1 MKRKFVKV
9 MFFGALAL
17 STVTYVG
24 CKDYDD
30 DVKGLQE
37 QIDNINQKGADVT
50 TEAMN
55 AAISSAIAKV
65 QADLDKIASKA
76 DKSAL
81 DALQAVVTK
90 LQEAVNGKADAST
103 LESLKA
109 ELNEAIATVD
119 SSIQPKIDA
128 AKTQLEGQIAGLETK
143 LEEADEAIKGSIA
156 TQIADLK
163 TELQDLMDANAAEYA
178 KLYATKVDLNALSDR
193 VETLEKIKH
202 LTTDDVLSFIQTDA
216 DVKKYIDD
224 EFVALLQQNLDNPES
239 ALRAYLEGVFTTG
252 IMTQVEAKCGE
263 IADAKMEA
271 LRQEWTT
278 YKTEQGKDYKAI
290 VERLATLEGYNL
302 STMEELYNSLTDPK
316 NNTIDKANTCFE
328 ALGDITDLATEFGK
342 YTTTTK
348 LEKNYVQIADLNT
361 KIGEYIGSSISDL
374 DSKVETLETKL
385 NALQSGLTSML
396 KSLVFAPQKYDA
408 SGELVRSVSF
418 ASIYTST
425 AQTAEGPVVIS
436 APTSV
441 KVNFRVSPASAV
453 ADLIGEHPKYTITTD
468 KHVITSR
475 AATNDGIL
483 TVASVEQA
491 KDEADVAIEGM
502 ITVTLNAATA
512 VKSYALSLS
521 VVGNNEEGKDVTNF
535 TEINSDYFAVI
546 VSKKYINAVDY
557 AAKTY
562 GSPELLVDK
571 AGSAINFYDAEKN
584 SEYIKVKLSDNEN
597 GSSPAA
603 EAVTL
608 ASLGLSPDLFEVTFE
623 KTESPVDADYFVLNP
638 TTYALTVNQ
647 SKLPASSRY
656 NKTCT
661 VTPKIKVTTTATN
674 EGQPVK
680 ADYTGTAVT
689 AKIVAEGVNLEY
701 AVANELYWSN
711 ASAAQTVTLTSEQI
725 ADIVKEIN
733 KVTGETYDNLTAALA
748 GVVASDGNVS
758 TSDGDVSIAA
768 SGNDVTVTIPQGTVG
783 DAAKDYTFT
792 PSLKL
797 TYDNSAIV
805 NITVKVKV
813 LAPVVTDLKLGA
825 NTINWNGTSVVDLM
839 PSADAQTMTALTVS
853 RKLSEVLLATDIA
866 ALKKAVVTDKT
877 VQLKITK
884 GGDEGETN
892 LYPGT
897 INFDDFT
904 VKAAAATDKAVSYT
918 FSLYYT
924 PKDQDPVVLNANLLT
939 VNLKPSVKVAGT
951 ITAPEEE
958 ARTITKTKLTD
969 TYDLS
974 TNFTWKEFRGVTIW
988 PTFAAASGGATTNPA
1003 TVDGALAIYSGS
1015 VKYIVA
1021 EESRA
1026 TFVNCFNT
1034 EGYTAETGEIAAAN
1048 KTIQLNDVIRA
1059 QEGAI
1064 VNPIT
1069 VKIKVIAT
1077 TGWGAPENAETE
1089 LTITY
1094 PAGSTK

>member
-128 AKTQLEGQIAGLETK
+128 AKTQLEGQIAALETK

-163 TELQDLMDANAAEYA
+163 TELQDLMAANAAEYA

-224 EFVALLQQNLDNPES
+224 EFVALLQQNLDKPES
-239 ALRAYLEGVFTTG
+239 ALRAYLEGVFTTD

-263 IADAKMEA
+263 IADTKMEA

-278 YKTEQGKDYKAI
+278 YKAEQGEDYKAI

-361 KIGEYIGSSISDL
+361 KIGEYIGNSISDL

-436 APTSV
+436 APTNV

-603 EAVTL
+603 EVVTL

-623 KTESPVDADYFVLNP
+623 KTETPADADYFVLNP

-680 ADYTGTAVT
+680 VDYTGTAVT

-701 AVANELYWSN
+701 AVADLYWKD
-711 ASAAQTVTLTSEQI
+711 AAQTANLKSEEVDKI
-725 ADIVKEIN
+725 LAKIN
-733 KVTGETYDNLTAALA
+733 EVAGASYESFSAAVSGAAKSTAADG
-748 GVVASDGNVS
+748 GVTID
-758 TSDGDVSIAA
+758 A
-768 SGNDVTVTIPQGTVG
+768 SGNDVVVTIPAKTVG
-783 DAAKDYTFT
+783 DEAKDYTFKPALT
-792 PSLKL
+792 L
-797 TYDNSAIV
+797 TYANSAIV
-805 NITVKVKV
+805 NITVDVKV

-825 NTINWNGTSVVDLM
+825 NTINWDGKSVVDLM
-839 PSADAQTMTALTVS
+839 PSANAQEMTALTVS
-853 RKLSEVLLATDIA
+853 RKLSDVLLATDIA

-884 GGDEGETN
+884 GGDEGEAN
-892 LYPGT
+892 LYPST
-897 INFDDFT
+897 INFDDFN
-904 VKAAAATDKAVSYT
+904 VNATAEDNEVSYT

-951 ITAPEEE
+951 ITAPEETAIE
-958 ARTITKTKLTD
+958 LTKLTD

-974 TNFTWKEFRGVTIW
+974 TDFTWKEFRGVTIW
-988 PTFAAASGGATTNPA
+988 PTFAVATGGATTDPA

-1026 TFVNCFNT
+1026 TFLNCFNT

-1048 KTIQLNDVIRA
+1048 KTIQLNDVIRE

-1077 TGWGAPENAETE
+1077 TAWGAPENAETE
-1089 LTITY
+1089 LIITY
-1094 PAGSTK
+1094 PEGSTK

>member
-1 MKRKFVKV
+1 M
-9 MFFGALAL
+9 
-17 STVTYVG
+17 
-24 CKDYDD
+24 
-30 DVKGLQE
+30 
-37 QIDNINQKGADVT
+37 
-50 TEAMN
+50 
-55 AAISSAIAKV
+55 
-65 QADLDKIASKA
+65 
-76 DKSAL
+76 
-81 DALQAVVTK
+81 
-90 LQEAVNGKADAST
+90 
-103 LESLKA
+103 
-109 ELNEAIATVD
+109 
-119 SSIQPKIDA
+119 
-128 AKTQLEGQIAGLETK
+128 
-143 LEEADEAIKGSIA
+143 
-156 TQIADLK
+156 
-163 TELQDLMDANAAEYA
+163 
-178 KLYATKVDLNALSDR
+178 
-193 VETLEKIKH
+193 
-202 LTTDDVLSFIQTDA
+202 
-216 DVKKYIDD
+216 
-224 EFVALLQQNLDNPES
+224 
-239 ALRAYLEGVFTTG
+239 
-252 IMTQVEAKCGE
+252 
-263 IADAKMEA
+263 
-271 LRQEWTT
+271 
-278 YKTEQGKDYKAI
+278 
-290 VERLATLEGYNL
+290 
-302 STMEELYNSLTDPK
+302 
-316 NNTIDKANTCFE
+316 
-328 ALGDITDLATEFGK
+328 
-342 YTTTTK
+342 
-348 LEKNYVQIADLNT
+348 QIADLNT
-361 KIGEYIGSSISDL
+361 KIGEYIGNSISDL

-436 APTSV
+436 APTNV

-603 EAVTL
+603 EVVTL

-623 KTESPVDADYFVLNP
+623 KTETPADADYFVLNP

-680 ADYTGTAVT
+680 VDYTGTAVT

-701 AVANELYWSN
+701 AVADLYWKD
-711 ASAAQTVTLTSEQI
+711 AAQTANLKSEEVDKI
-725 ADIVKEIN
+725 LAKIN
-733 KVTGETYDNLTAALA
+733 EVAGASYESFSAAVSGAAKSTAADG
-748 GVVASDGNVS
+748 GVTID
-758 TSDGDVSIAA
+758 A
-768 SGNDVTVTIPQGTVG
+768 SGNDVVVTIPAKTVG
-783 DAAKDYTFT
+783 DEAKDYTFKPALT
-792 PSLKL
+792 L
-797 TYDNSAIV
+797 TYANSAIV
-805 NITVKVKV
+805 NITVDVKV

-825 NTINWNGTSVVDLM
+825 NTINWDGKSVVDLM
-839 PSADAQTMTALTVS
+839 PSANTQEMTALTVS

-884 GGDEGETN
+884 GGDEGEAN
-892 LYPGT
+892 LYPST
-897 INFDDFT
+897 INFDDFN
-904 VKAAAATDKAVSYT
+904 VNATAEDNEVSYT

-951 ITAPEEE
+951 ITAPEETAIE
-958 ARTITKTKLTD
+958 LTKLTD

-974 TNFTWKEFRGVTIW
+974 TDFTWKEFRGVTIW
-988 PTFAAASGGATTNPA
+988 PTFAVATGGATTDPA

-1026 TFVNCFNT
+1026 TFLNCFNT

-1048 KTIQLNDVIRA
+1048 KTIQLNDVIRE

-1077 TGWGAPENAETE
+1077 TAWGAPENAETE
-1089 LTITY
+1089 LIITY
-1094 PAGSTK
+1094 PEGSTK

>member
-1 MKRKFVKV
+1 M
-9 MFFGALAL
+9 
-17 STVTYVG
+17 
-24 CKDYDD
+24 
-30 DVKGLQE
+30 
-37 QIDNINQKGADVT
+37 
-50 TEAMN
+50 
-55 AAISSAIAKV
+55 
-65 QADLDKIASKA
+65 
-76 DKSAL
+76 
-81 DALQAVVTK
+81 
-90 LQEAVNGKADAST
+90 
-103 LESLKA
+103 
-109 ELNEAIATVD
+109 
-119 SSIQPKIDA
+119 
-128 AKTQLEGQIAGLETK
+128 
-143 LEEADEAIKGSIA
+143 
-156 TQIADLK
+156 
-163 TELQDLMDANAAEYA
+163 
-178 KLYATKVDLNALSDR
+178 
-193 VETLEKIKH
+193 
-202 LTTDDVLSFIQTDA
+202 
-216 DVKKYIDD
+216 KKYIDD
-224 EFVALLQQNLDNPES
+224 EFVALLQQNLDKPES
-239 ALRAYLEGVFTTG
+239 ALRAYLEGVFTTD

-263 IADAKMEA
+263 IADTKMEA

-278 YKTEQGKDYKAI
+278 YKAEQGEDYKAI

-361 KIGEYIGSSISDL
+361 KIGEYIGNSISDL

-436 APTSV
+436 APTNV

-603 EAVTL
+603 EVVTL

-623 KTESPVDADYFVLNP
+623 KTETPADADYFVLNP

-680 ADYTGTAVT
+680 VDYTGTAVT

-701 AVANELYWSN
+701 AVADLYWKD
-711 ASAAQTVTLTSEQI
+711 AAQTANLKSEEVDKI
-725 ADIVKEIN
+725 LAKIN
-733 KVTGETYDNLTAALA
+733 EVAGASYESFSAAVSGAAKSTAADG
-748 GVVASDGNVS
+748 GVTID
-758 TSDGDVSIAA
+758 A
-768 SGNDVTVTIPQGTVG
+768 SGNDVVVTIPAKTVG
-783 DAAKDYTFT
+783 DEAKDYTFKPALT
-792 PSLKL
+792 L
-797 TYDNSAIV
+797 TYANSAIV
-805 NITVKVKV
+805 NITVDVKV

-825 NTINWNGTSVVDLM
+825 NTINWDGKSVVDLM
-839 PSADAQTMTALTVS
+839 PSANAQEMTALTVS

-884 GGDEGETN
+884 GGDEGEAN
-892 LYPGT
+892 LYPST
-897 INFDDFT
+897 INFDDFN
-904 VKAAAATDKAVSYT
+904 VNATAEDNEVSYT

-951 ITAPEEE
+951 ITAPEETAIE
-958 ARTITKTKLTD
+958 LTKLTD

-974 TNFTWKEFRGVTIW
+974 TDFTWKEFRGVTIW
-988 PTFAAASGGATTNPA
+988 PTFAVATGGATTDPA

-1026 TFVNCFNT
+1026 TFLNCFNT

-1048 KTIQLNDVIRA
+1048 KTIQLNDVIRE

-1077 TGWGAPENAETE
+1077 TAWGAPENAETE
-1089 LTITY
+1089 LIITY
-1094 PAGSTK
+1094 PEGSTK

>member
-128 AKTQLEGQIAGLETK
+128 AKTQLEGQIAALETK

-163 TELQDLMDANAAEYA
+163 TELQDLMAANAAEYA

-224 EFVALLQQNLDNPES
+224 EFVALLQQNLDKPES
-239 ALRAYLEGVFTTG
+239 ALRAYLEGVFTTD

-263 IADAKMEA
+263 IADTKMEA

-278 YKTEQGKDYKAI
+278 YKAEQGEDYKAI

-361 KIGEYIGSSISDL
+361 KIGEYIGNSISDL

-436 APTSV
+436 APTNV

-521 VVGNNEEGKDVTNF
+521 GVGNNEEGKDVTNF

-603 EAVTL
+603 EVVTL

-623 KTESPVDADYFVLNP
+623 KTETPADADYFVLNP

-680 ADYTGTAVT
+680 VDYTGTAVT

-701 AVANELYWSN
+701 AVADLYWKD
-711 ASAAQTVTLTSEQI
+711 AAQTANLKSEEVDKI
-725 ADIVKEIN
+725 LAKIN
-733 KVTGETYDNLTAALA
+733 EVAGASYESFSAAVSGAAKSTAADG
-748 GVVASDGNVS
+748 GVTID
-758 TSDGDVSIAA
+758 A
-768 SGNDVTVTIPQGTVG
+768 SGNDVVVTIPAKTVG
-783 DAAKDYTFT
+783 DEAKDYTFKPALT
-792 PSLKL
+792 L
-797 TYDNSAIV
+797 TYANSAIV
-805 NITVKVKV
+805 NITVDVKV

-825 NTINWNGTSVVDLM
+825 NTINWDGKSVVDLM
-839 PSADAQTMTALTVS
+839 PSANAQEMTALTVS

-884 GGDEGETN
+884 GGDEGEAN
-892 LYPGT
+892 LYPST
-897 INFDDFT
+897 INFDDFN
-904 VKAAAATDKAVSYT
+904 VNATAEDNEVSYT

-951 ITAPEEE
+951 ITAPKETAIEL
-958 ARTITKTKLTD
+958 TKLTD

-974 TNFTWKEFRGVTIW
+974 TDFTWKEFRGVTIW
-988 PTFAAASGGATTNPA
+988 PTFAVATGGATTDPA

-1026 TFVNCFNT
+1026 TFLNCFNT

-1048 KTIQLNDVIRA
+1048 KTIQLNDVIRE

-1077 TGWGAPENAETE
+1077 TAWGAPENAETE
-1089 LTITY
+1089 LIITY
-1094 PAGSTK
+1094 PEGSTK

>member
-128 AKTQLEGQIAGLETK
+128 AKTQLEGQIAALETK

-163 TELQDLMDANAAEYA
+163 TELQDLMAANAAEYA

-224 EFVALLQQNLDNPES
+224 EFVALLQQNLDKPES
-239 ALRAYLEGVFTTG
+239 ALRAYLEGVFTTD

-263 IADAKMEA
+263 IADTKMEA

-278 YKTEQGKDYKAI
+278 YKAEQGEDYKAI

-361 KIGEYIGSSISDL
+361 KIGEYIGNSISDL

-436 APTSV
+436 APTNV

-584 SEYIKVKLSDNEN
+584 SEYIKVKLSDNED

-603 EAVTL
+603 EVVTL

-623 KTESPVDADYFVLNP
+623 KTETPADADYFVLNP

-680 ADYTGTAVT
+680 VDYTGTAVT

-701 AVANELYWSN
+701 AVADLYWKD
-711 ASAAQTVTLTSEQI
+711 AAQTANLKSEEVDKI
-725 ADIVKEIN
+725 LAKIN
-733 KVTGETYDNLTAALA
+733 EVAGASYESFSAAVSGAAKSTAADG
-748 GVVASDGNVS
+748 GVTID
-758 TSDGDVSIAA
+758 A
-768 SGNDVTVTIPQGTVG
+768 SGNDVVVTIPAKTVG
-783 DAAKDYTFT
+783 DEAKDYTFKPALT
-792 PSLKL
+792 L
-797 TYDNSAIV
+797 TYANSAIV
-805 NITVKVKV
+805 NITVDVKV

-825 NTINWNGTSVVDLM
+825 NTINWDGKSVVDLM
-839 PSADAQTMTALTVS
+839 PSANAQEMTALTVS

-884 GGDEGETN
+884 GGDEGEAN
-892 LYPGT
+892 LYPST
-897 INFDDFT
+897 INFDDFN
-904 VKAAAATDKAVSYT
+904 VNATAEDNEVSYT

-951 ITAPEEE
+951 ITAPEETAIE
-958 ARTITKTKLTD
+958 LTKLTD

-974 TNFTWKEFRGVTIW
+974 TDFTWKEFRGVTIW
-988 PTFAAASGGATTNPA
+988 PTFAVATGGATTDPA

-1026 TFVNCFNT
+1026 TFLNCFNT

-1048 KTIQLNDVIRA
+1048 KTIQLNDVIRE

-1077 TGWGAPENAETE
+1077 TAWGAPENAETE
-1089 LTITY
+1089 LIITY
-1094 PAGSTK
+1094 PEGSTK

>member
-128 AKTQLEGQIAGLETK
+128 AKTQLEGQIAALETK

-163 TELQDLMDANAAEYA
+163 TELQDLMAANAAEYA

-224 EFVALLQQNLDNPES
+224 EFVALLQQNLDKPES
-239 ALRAYLEGVFTTG
+239 ALRAYLEGVFTTD

-263 IADAKMEA
+263 IADTKMEA

-278 YKTEQGKDYKAI
+278 YKAEQGEDYKAI

-361 KIGEYIGSSISDL
+361 KIGEYIGNSISDL

-436 APTSV
+436 APTNV

-546 VSKKYINAVDY
+546 VSKKYIDAVDY

-603 EAVTL
+603 EVVTL

-623 KTESPVDADYFVLNP
+623 KTETPADADYFVLNP

-680 ADYTGTAVT
+680 VDYTGTAVT

-701 AVANELYWSN
+701 AVADLYWKD
-711 ASAAQTVTLTSEQI
+711 AAQTANLKSEEVDKI
-725 ADIVKEIN
+725 LAKIN
-733 KVTGETYDNLTAALA
+733 EVAGASYESFSAAVSGAAKSTAADG
-748 GVVASDGNVS
+748 GVTID
-758 TSDGDVSIAA
+758 A
-768 SGNDVTVTIPQGTVG
+768 SGNDVVVTIPAKTVG
-783 DAAKDYTFT
+783 DEAKDYTFKPALT
-792 PSLKL
+792 L
-797 TYDNSAIV
+797 TYANSAIV
-805 NITVKVKV
+805 NITVDVKV

-825 NTINWNGTSVVDLM
+825 NTINWDGKSVVDLM
-839 PSADAQTMTALTVS
+839 PSANAQEMTALTVS

-884 GGDEGETN
+884 GGDEGEAN
-892 LYPGT
+892 LYPST
-897 INFDDFT
+897 INFDDFN
-904 VKAAAATDKAVSYT
+904 VNATAEDNEVSYT

-951 ITAPEEE
+951 ITAPEETAIE
-958 ARTITKTKLTD
+958 LTKLTD

-974 TNFTWKEFRGVTIW
+974 TDFTWKEFRGVTIW
-988 PTFAAASGGATTNPA
+988 PTFAVATGGATTDPA

-1026 TFVNCFNT
+1026 TFLNCFNT

-1048 KTIQLNDVIRA
+1048 KTIQLNDVIRE

-1077 TGWGAPENAETE
+1077 TAWGAPENAETE
-1089 LTITY
+1089 LIITY
-1094 PAGSTK
+1094 PEGSTK

>member
-128 AKTQLEGQIAGLETK
+128 AKTQLEGQIAALETK

-163 TELQDLMDANAAEYA
+163 TELQDLMAANAAEYA

-224 EFVALLQQNLDNPES
+224 EFVALLQQNLDKPES
-239 ALRAYLEGVFTTG
+239 ALRAYLEGVFTTD

-263 IADAKMEA
+263 IADTKMEA

-278 YKTEQGKDYKAI
+278 YKAEQGEDYKAI

-361 KIGEYIGSSISDL
+361 KIGEYIGNSISDL

-436 APTSV
+436 APTNV

-603 EAVTL
+603 EVVTL

-623 KTESPVDADYFVLNP
+623 KTETPADADYFVLNP

-680 ADYTGTAVT
+680 VDYTGTAVT

-701 AVANELYWSN
+701 AVADLYWKD
-711 ASAAQTVTLTSEQI
+711 AAQTANLKSEEVDKI
-725 ADIVKEIN
+725 LAKIN
-733 KVTGETYDNLTAALA
+733 EVAGASYESFSAAVSGAAKSTAADG
-748 GVVASDGNVS
+748 GVTID
-758 TSDGDVSIAA
+758 A
-768 SGNDVTVTIPQGTVG
+768 SGNDVVVTIPAKTVG
-783 DAAKDYTFT
+783 DEAKDYTFKPALT
-792 PSLKL
+792 L
-797 TYDNSAIV
+797 TYANSAIV
-805 NITVKVKV
+805 NITVDVKV

-825 NTINWNGTSVVDLM
+825 NTINWDGKSVVDLM
-839 PSADAQTMTALTVS
+839 PSANAQEMTALTVS

-884 GGDEGETN
+884 GGDEGEAN
-892 LYPGT
+892 LYPST
-897 INFDDFT
+897 INFDDFN
-904 VKAAAATDKAVSYT
+904 VNATAEDNEVSYT

-951 ITAPEEE
+951 ITAPEETAIE
-958 ARTITKTKLTD
+958 LTKLTD

-974 TNFTWKEFRGVTIW
+974 TDFTWKEFRGVTIW
-988 PTFAAASGGATTNPA
+988 PTFAVASGGATTNPA
-1003 TVDGALAIYSGS
+1003 TVEGALAIYSGS

-1034 EGYTAETGEIAAAN
+1034 TGYTAETGEIAAAN
-1048 KTIQLNDVIRA
+1048 KTIQLNDVIRE

-1077 TGWGAPENAETE
+1077 TAWGAPENAETE
-1089 LTITY
+1089 LIITY
-1094 PAGSTK
+1094 PEGSTK

>member
-128 AKTQLEGQIAGLETK
+128 AKTQLEGQIAALETK

-163 TELQDLMDANAAEYA
+163 TELQDLMAANAAEYA

-224 EFVALLQQNLDNPES
+224 EFVALLQQNLDKPES
-239 ALRAYLEGVFTTG
+239 ALRAYLEGVFTTD

-263 IADAKMEA
+263 IADTKMEA

-278 YKTEQGKDYKAI
+278 YKAEQGEDYKAI

-361 KIGEYIGSSISDL
+361 KIGEYIGNSISDL

-436 APTSV
+436 APTNV

-603 EAVTL
+603 EVVTL

-623 KTESPVDADYFVLNP
+623 KTETPADADYFVLNP

-680 ADYTGTAVT
+680 VDYTGTAVT

-701 AVANELYWSN
+701 AVADLYWKD
-711 ASAAQTVTLTSEQI
+711 AAQTANLKSEEVDKI
-725 ADIVKEIN
+725 LAKIN
-733 KVTGETYDNLTAALA
+733 EVAGASYESFSAAVSGAAKSTAADG
-748 GVVASDGNVS
+748 GV
-758 TSDGDVSIAA
+758 TIDV
-768 SGNDVTVTIPQGTVG
+768 SGNDVVVTIPAKTVG
-783 DAAKDYTFT
+783 DEAKDYTFKPALT
-792 PSLKL
+792 L
-797 TYDNSAIV
+797 TYANSAIV
-805 NITVKVKV
+805 NITVDVKV

-825 NTINWNGTSVVDLM
+825 NTINWDGKSVVDLM
-839 PSADAQTMTALTVS
+839 PSANAQEMTALTVS

-884 GGDEGETN
+884 GGDEGEAN
-892 LYPGT
+892 LYPST
-897 INFDDFT
+897 INFDDFN
-904 VKAAAATDKAVSYT
+904 VNATAEDNEVSYT

-951 ITAPEEE
+951 ITAPEETAIE
-958 ARTITKTKLTD
+958 LTKLTD

-974 TNFTWKEFRGVTIW
+974 TDFTWKEFRGVTIW
-988 PTFAAASGGATTNPA
+988 PTFAVATGGATTDPA

-1026 TFVNCFNT
+1026 TFLNCFNT

-1048 KTIQLNDVIRA
+1048 KTIQLNDVIRE

-1077 TGWGAPENAETE
+1077 TAWGAPENAETE
-1089 LTITY
+1089 LIITY
-1094 PAGSTK
+1094 PEGSTK

>member
-342 YTTTTK
+342 YTTTTE
-348 LEKNYVQIADLNT
+348 LEANYVKLTDLNG
-361 KIGEYIGSSISDL
+361 KIGAYVDSKISDL

-597 GSSPAA
+597 GSSSA

-623 KTESPVDADYFVLNP
+623 KTESPEDADYFVLNP

-680 ADYTGTAVT
+680 VDYTGTVVN

-701 AVANELYWSN
+701 AVADLYWKDAVQTANLKSEEIGKILAKIN
-711 ASAAQTVTLTSEQI
+711 EVAGASYESFSAAVSGATKSTV
-725 ADIVKEIN
+725 ADGG
-733 KVTGETYDNLTAALA
+733 VTID
-748 GVVASDGNVS
+748 
-758 TSDGDVSIAA
+758 A
-768 SGNDVTVTIPQGTVG
+768 SGDDVVVTIPAKTVG
-783 DAAKDYTFT
+783 DEAKDYTFKPALT
-792 PSLKL
+792 L
-797 TYDNSAIV
+797 TYANSAIV
-805 NITVKVKV
+805 NITVDVKV

-825 NTINWNGTSVVDLM
+825 NTINWDGKSVVDLM
-839 PSADAQTMTALTVS
+839 PSANAQEMTALTVS

-884 GGDEGETN
+884 GGDEGEAN

-897 INFDDFT
+897 INFDDFN
-904 VKAAAATDKAVSYT
+904 VNATAEDNEVSYT

-951 ITAPEEE
+951 ITAPEETAIE
-958 ARTITKTKLTD
+958 LTKLTD

-988 PTFAAASGGATTNPA
+988 PTFAVASGGATTDPA
-1003 TVDGALAIYSGS
+1003 TVEGALAIYSGS

-1026 TFVNCFNT
+1026 TFLNCFNT

-1048 KTIQLNDVIRA
+1048 KTIQLNDVIRE

-1077 TGWGAPENAETE
+1077 TAWGAPENAETE
-1089 LTITY
+1089 LIITY
-1094 PAGSTK
+1094 PEGSTK

>member
-224 EFVALLQQNLDNPES
+224 EFVALLQQNLDKPES
-239 ALRAYLEGVFTTG
+239 ALRAYLEGVFTTD

-263 IADAKMEA
+263 IADTKMEA
-271 LRQEWTT
+271 LRQEWIT
-278 YKTEQGKDYKAI
+278 YKTEQGEDYKAI

-342 YTTTTK
+342 YTTTTE

-361 KIGEYIGSSISDL
+361 KIGEYIGNSISDL

-584 SEYIKVKLSDNEN
+584 SEYIKVKLSDNED
-597 GSSPAA
+597 GTSPAA
-603 EAVTL
+603 EFVTL

-623 KTESPVDADYFVLNP
+623 KAESPEDADYFVLNP

-680 ADYTGTAVT
+680 VDYTGNAVT

-701 AVANELYWSN
+701 AVADLYWKD
-711 ASAAQTVTLTSEQI
+711 AAQTANLKSEEVDKI
-725 ADIVKEIN
+725 LAKIN
-733 KVTGETYDNLTAALA
+733 EVAGASYESFSAAVSGAAKSTAADG
-748 GVVASDGNVS
+748 GV
-758 TSDGDVSIAA
+758 TIDV
-768 SGNDVTVTIPQGTVG
+768 SGNDVVVTIPAKTVG
-783 DAAKDYTFT
+783 DEAKDYTFKPALT
-792 PSLKL
+792 L
-797 TYDNSAIV
+797 TYANSAIV
-805 NITVKVKV
+805 NITVDVKV

-825 NTINWNGTSVVDLM
+825 NTINWDGKSVVDLM
-839 PSADAQTMTALTVS
+839 PSANAQEMTALTVS

-884 GGDEGETN
+884 GGDEGEAN
-892 LYPGT
+892 LYPST
-897 INFDDFT
+897 INFDDFN
-904 VKAAAATDKAVSYT
+904 VNATAEDNEVSYT

-951 ITAPEEE
+951 ITAPEETAIE
-958 ARTITKTKLTD
+958 LTKLTD

-988 PTFAAASGGATTNPA
+988 HTLFSDT
-1003 TVDGALAIYSGS
+1003 
-1015 VKYIVA
+1015 
-1021 EESRA
+1021 
-1026 TFVNCFNT
+1026 TFV
-1034 EGYTAETGEIAAAN
+1034 
-1048 KTIQLNDVIRA
+1048 IRK
-1059 QEGAI
+1059 
-1064 VNPIT
+1064 N
-1069 VKIKVIAT
+1069 
-1077 TGWGAPENAETE
+1077 
-1089 LTITY
+1089 
-1094 PAGSTK
+1094 S

>member
-128 AKTQLEGQIAGLETK
+128 AKTQLEGQIAALETK

-163 TELQDLMDANAAEYA
+163 TELQDLMAANAAEYA

-224 EFVALLQQNLDNPES
+224 EFVALLQQNLDKPES
-239 ALRAYLEGVFTTG
+239 ALRAYLEGVFTTD

-263 IADAKMEA
+263 IADTKMEA

-278 YKTEQGKDYKAI
+278 YKAEQGEDYKAI

-342 YTTTTK
+342 YTTTTN

-361 KIGEYIGSSISDL
+361 KIGEYIGNSISDL

-436 APTSV
+436 APTNV

-603 EAVTL
+603 EVVTL

-623 KTESPVDADYFVLNP
+623 KTETPADADYFVLNP

-680 ADYTGTAVT
+680 VDYTGTAVT

-701 AVANELYWSN
+701 AVADLYWKD
-711 ASAAQTVTLTSEQI
+711 AAQTANLKSEEVDKI
-725 ADIVKEIN
+725 LAKIN
-733 KVTGETYDNLTAALA
+733 EVAGASYESFSAAVSGAAKSTAADG
-748 GVVASDGNVS
+748 GVTID
-758 TSDGDVSIAA
+758 A
-768 SGNDVTVTIPQGTVG
+768 SGNDVVVTIPAKTVG
-783 DAAKDYTFT
+783 DEAKDYTFKPALT
-792 PSLKL
+792 L
-797 TYDNSAIV
+797 TYTNSAIV
-805 NITVKVKV
+805 NITVDVKV

-825 NTINWNGTSVVDLM
+825 NTINWDGKSVVDLM
-839 PSADAQTMTALTVS
+839 PSANAQEMTALTVS

-884 GGDEGETN
+884 GGDEGEAN
-892 LYPGT
+892 LYPST
-897 INFDDFT
+897 INFDDFN
-904 VKAAAATDKAVSYT
+904 VNATAEDNEVSYT

-951 ITAPEEE
+951 ITAPEETAIE
-958 ARTITKTKLTD
+958 LTKLTD

-974 TNFTWKEFRGVTIW
+974 TDFTWKEFRGVTIW
-988 PTFAAASGGATTNPA
+988 PTFAVATGGATTDPA

-1026 TFVNCFNT
+1026 TFLNCFNT

-1048 KTIQLNDVIRA
+1048 KTIQLNDVIRE

-1077 TGWGAPENAETE
+1077 TAWGAPENAETE
-1089 LTITY
+1089 LIITY
-1094 PAGSTK
+1094 PEGSTK

>member
-128 AKTQLEGQIAGLETK
+128 AKTQLEGQIAALETK

-163 TELQDLMDANAAEYA
+163 TELQDLMAANAAEYA

-224 EFVALLQQNLDNPES
+224 EFVALLQQNLDKPES
-239 ALRAYLEGVFTTG
+239 ALRAYLEGVFTTD

-263 IADAKMEA
+263 IADTKMEA

-278 YKTEQGKDYKAI
+278 YKAEQGEDYKAI

-342 YTTTTK
+342 YTTTTN

-361 KIGEYIGSSISDL
+361 KIGEYIGNSISDL

-436 APTSV
+436 APTNV

-603 EAVTL
+603 EVVTL

-623 KTESPVDADYFVLNP
+623 KTETPADADYFVLNP

-680 ADYTGTAVT
+680 VDYTGTAVT

-701 AVANELYWSN
+701 AVADLYWKD
-711 ASAAQTVTLTSEQI
+711 AAQTANLKSEEVDKI
-725 ADIVKEIN
+725 LAKIN
-733 KVTGETYDNLTAALA
+733 EVAGASYESFSAAVSGAAKSTAADG
-748 GVVASDGNVS
+748 GVTID
-758 TSDGDVSIAA
+758 A
-768 SGNDVTVTIPQGTVG
+768 SGNDVVVTIPAKTVG
-783 DAAKDYTFT
+783 DEAKDYTFKPALT
-792 PSLKL
+792 L
-797 TYDNSAIV
+797 TYANSAIV
-805 NITVKVKV
+805 NITVDVKV

-825 NTINWNGTSVVDLM
+825 NTINWDGKSVVDLM
-839 PSADAQTMTALTVS
+839 PSANAQEMTALTVS

-884 GGDEGETN
+884 GGDEGEAN
-892 LYPGT
+892 LYPST
-897 INFDDFT
+897 INFDDFN
-904 VKAAAATDKAVSYT
+904 VNATAEDNEVSYT

-951 ITAPEEE
+951 ITAPEETAIE
-958 ARTITKTKLTD
+958 LTKLTD

-974 TNFTWKEFRGVTIW
+974 TDFTWKEFRGVTIW
-988 PTFAAASGGATTNPA
+988 PTFAVATGGATTDPA

-1026 TFVNCFNT
+1026 TFLNCFNT

-1048 KTIQLNDVIRA
+1048 KTIQLNDVIRE

-1077 TGWGAPENAETE
+1077 TAWGAPENAETE
-1089 LTITY
+1089 LIITY
-1094 PAGSTK
+1094 PEGSTK

>member
-342 YTTTTK
+342 YTTTTE
-348 LEKNYVQIADLNT
+348 LEANYVKLTDLNG
-361 KIGEYIGSSISDL
+361 KIGAYVDSKISDL

-584 SEYIKVKLSDNEN
+584 SEYIKVELSDNEN

-623 KTESPVDADYFVLNP
+623 KTESPEDADYFVLNP

-680 ADYTGTAVT
+680 VDYTGTVVN

-701 AVANELYWSN
+701 AVADLYWKDAVQTANLKSEEIGKILAKIN
-711 ASAAQTVTLTSEQI
+711 EVAGASYESFSAAVSGATKS
-725 ADIVKEIN
+725 
-733 KVTGETYDNLTAALA
+733 TAADG
-748 GVVASDGNVS
+748 GVTID
-758 TSDGDVSIAA
+758 A
-768 SGNDVTVTIPQGTVG
+768 SGDDVVVTIPAKTVG
-783 DAAKDYTFT
+783 DEAKDYTFKPALT
-792 PSLKL
+792 L
-797 TYDNSAIV
+797 TYANSAIV
-805 NITVKVKV
+805 NITVDVKV

-825 NTINWNGTSVVDLM
+825 NTINWDGKSVVDLM
-839 PSADAQTMTALTVS
+839 PSANAQEMTALTVS

-884 GGDEGETN
+884 GGDEGEAN

-897 INFDDFT
+897 INFDDFN
-904 VKAAAATDKAVSYT
+904 VNATAEDNEVSYT

-951 ITAPEEE
+951 ITAPEETAIE
-958 ARTITKTKLTD
+958 LTKLTD

-988 PTFAAASGGATTNPA
+988 PTFAVASGGATTDPA
-1003 TVDGALAIYSGS
+1003 TVEGALAIYSGS

-1026 TFVNCFNT
+1026 TFLNCFNT

-1048 KTIQLNDVIRA
+1048 KTIQLNDVIRE

-1077 TGWGAPENAETE
+1077 TAWGAPENAETE
-1089 LTITY
+1089 LIITY
-1094 PAGSTK
+1094 PEGSTK

>member
-128 AKTQLEGQIAGLETK
+128 AKTQLEGQIAALETK

-163 TELQDLMDANAAEYA
+163 TELQDLMAANAAEYA

-224 EFVALLQQNLDNPES
+224 EFVALLQQNLDKPES
-239 ALRAYLEGVFTTG
+239 ALRAYLEGVFTTD

-263 IADAKMEA
+263 IADTKMEA

-278 YKTEQGKDYKAI
+278 YKAEQGEDYKAI

-361 KIGEYIGSSISDL
+361 KIGEYIGNSISDL

-436 APTSV
+436 APTNV

-603 EAVTL
+603 EVVTL

-623 KTESPVDADYFVLNP
+623 KTETPADADYFVLNP

-680 ADYTGTAVT
+680 VDYTGTAVT

-701 AVANELYWSN
+701 AVADLYWKD
-711 ASAAQTVTLTSEQI
+711 AAQTANLKSEEVDKI
-725 ADIVKEIN
+725 LAKIN
-733 KVTGETYDNLTAALA
+733 EVAGASYESFSAAVSGAAKSTAADG
-748 GVVASDGNVS
+748 GVTIG
-758 TSDGDVSIAA
+758 A
-768 SGNDVTVTIPQGTVG
+768 SGNDVVVTIPAKTVG
-783 DAAKDYTFT
+783 DEAKDYTFKPALT
-792 PSLKL
+792 L
-797 TYDNSAIV
+797 TYANSAIV
-805 NITVKVKV
+805 NITVDVKV

-825 NTINWNGTSVVDLM
+825 NTINWDGKSVVDLM
-839 PSADAQTMTALTVS
+839 PSANAQEMTALTVS

-884 GGDEGETN
+884 GGDEGEAN
-892 LYPGT
+892 LYPST
-897 INFDDFT
+897 INFDDFN
-904 VKAAAATDKAVSYT
+904 VNATAEDNEVSYT

-951 ITAPEEE
+951 ITAPEETAIE
-958 ARTITKTKLTD
+958 LTKLTD

-974 TNFTWKEFRGVTIW
+974 TDFTWKEFRGVTIW
-988 PTFAAASGGATTNPA
+988 PTFAVATGGATTDPA

-1026 TFVNCFNT
+1026 TFLNCFNT

-1048 KTIQLNDVIRA
+1048 KTIQLNDVIRE

-1077 TGWGAPENAETE
+1077 TAWGAPENAETE
-1089 LTITY
+1089 LIITY
-1094 PAGSTK
+1094 PEGSTK

>member
-224 EFVALLQQNLDNPES
+224 EFVALLQQNLDKPES
-239 ALRAYLEGVFTTG
+239 ALRAYLEGVFSTD

-263 IADAKMEA
+263 IADTKMEA
-271 LRQEWTT
+271 LRQEWIT
-278 YKTEQGKDYKAI
+278 YKTEQGEDYKAI

-342 YTTTTK
+342 YTTTTE

-361 KIGEYIGSSISDL
+361 KIGEYIGNSISDL

-584 SEYIKVKLSDNEN
+584 SEYIKVKLSDNED
-597 GSSPAA
+597 GTSPAA
-603 EAVTL
+603 EFVTL

-623 KTESPVDADYFVLNP
+623 KAESPEDADYFVLNP

-680 ADYTGTAVT
+680 VDYTGNAVT

-701 AVANELYWSN
+701 AVADLYWKD
-711 ASAAQTVTLTSEQI
+711 AAQTANLKSEEVDKI
-725 ADIVKEIN
+725 LAKIN
-733 KVTGETYDNLTAALA
+733 EVAGASYESFSAAVSGAAKSTAADG
-748 GVVASDGNVS
+748 GV
-758 TSDGDVSIAA
+758 TIDV
-768 SGNDVTVTIPQGTVG
+768 SGNDVVVTIPAKTVG
-783 DAAKDYTFT
+783 DEAKDYTFKPALT
-792 PSLKL
+792 L
-797 TYDNSAIV
+797 TYANSAIV
-805 NITVKVKV
+805 NITVDVKV

-825 NTINWNGTSVVDLM
+825 NTINWDGKSVVDLM
-839 PSADAQTMTALTVS
+839 PSANAQEMTALTVS

-884 GGDEGETN
+884 GGDEGEAN
-892 LYPGT
+892 LYPST
-897 INFDDFT
+897 INFDDFN
-904 VKAAAATDKAVSYT
+904 VNATAEDNEVSYT

-951 ITAPEEE
+951 ITAPEETAIE
-958 ARTITKTKLTD
+958 LTKLTD

-988 PTFAAASGGATTNPA
+988 PTFAVASGGATTNPA
-1003 TVDGALAIYSGS
+1003 TVEGALAIYSGS

-1026 TFVNCFNT
+1026 TFLNCFNT

-1077 TGWGAPENAETE
+1077 TAWGAPENAETE
-1089 LTITY
+1089 LIITY
-1094 PAGSTK
+1094 PEGSTK

>member
-224 EFVALLQQNLDNPES
+224 EFVALLQQNLDKPES
-239 ALRAYLEGVFTTG
+239 ALRAYLEGVFTTD

-263 IADAKMEA
+263 IADTKMEA
-271 LRQEWTT
+271 LRQEWIT
-278 YKTEQGKDYKAI
+278 YKTEQGEDYKAI

-342 YTTTTK
+342 YTTTTE

-361 KIGEYIGSSISDL
+361 KIGEYIGNSISDL

-408 SGELVRSVSF
+408 SGELVRGVSF

-597 GSSPAA
+597 GTSPA

-623 KTESPVDADYFVLNP
+623 KTEAPADADYFVLNP

-680 ADYTGTAVT
+680 VDYTGNAVT

-701 AVANELYWSN
+701 AVADLYWKDAVQTANLKSEEIGKILAKIN
-711 ASAAQTVTLTSEQI
+711 EVAGASYESFSAAVSGATKS
-725 ADIVKEIN
+725 
-733 KVTGETYDNLTAALA
+733 TAADG
-748 GVVASDGNVS
+748 GVTID
-758 TSDGDVSIAA
+758 A
-768 SGNDVTVTIPQGTVG
+768 SGDDVVVTIPAKTVG
-783 DAAKDYTFT
+783 DEAKDYTFKPALT
-792 PSLKL
+792 L
-797 TYDNSAIV
+797 TYANSAIV
-805 NITVKVKV
+805 NITVDVKV

-825 NTINWNGTSVVDLM
+825 NTINWDGKSVVDLM
-839 PSADAQTMTALTVS
+839 PSANAQEMTALTVS

-884 GGDEGETN
+884 GGDEGEAN
-892 LYPGT
+892 LYPST

-951 ITAPEEE
+951 ITAPEETAIE
-958 ARTITKTKLTD
+958 LTKLTD

-974 TNFTWKEFRGVTIW
+974 TNFTWKEFRGVTMW
-988 PTFAAASGGATTNPA
+988 PTFAAASGGATTDPA
-1003 TVDGALAIYSGS
+1003 TVEGALAIYSGS

-1026 TFVNCFNT
+1026 TFLNCFNT
-1034 EGYTAETGEIAAAN
+1034 EGYTAETGEIAADN
-1048 KTIQLNDVIRA
+1048 KTIKLNDVIRE

-1094 PAGSTK
+1094 PEGSTK

>member
-128 AKTQLEGQIAGLETK
+128 AKTQLEGQIAALETK

-163 TELQDLMDANAAEYA
+163 TELQDLMAANAAEYA

-224 EFVALLQQNLDNPES
+224 EFVALLQQNLDKPES
-239 ALRAYLEGVFTTG
+239 ALRAYLEGVFTTD

-263 IADAKMEA
+263 SADTKMEA

-278 YKTEQGKDYKAI
+278 YKAEQGEDYKAI

-361 KIGEYIGSSISDL
+361 KIGEYIGNSISDL

-436 APTSV
+436 APTNV

-603 EAVTL
+603 EVVTL

-623 KTESPVDADYFVLNP
+623 KTETPADADYFVLNP

-680 ADYTGTAVT
+680 VDYTGTAVT

-701 AVANELYWSN
+701 AVADLYWKD
-711 ASAAQTVTLTSEQI
+711 AAQTANLKSEEVDKI
-725 ADIVKEIN
+725 LAKIN
-733 KVTGETYDNLTAALA
+733 EVAGASYESFSAAVSGAAKSTAADG
-748 GVVASDGNVS
+748 GVTID
-758 TSDGDVSIAA
+758 A
-768 SGNDVTVTIPQGTVG
+768 SGNDVVVTIPAKTVG
-783 DAAKDYTFT
+783 DEAKDYTFKPALT
-792 PSLKL
+792 L
-797 TYDNSAIV
+797 TYANSAIV
-805 NITVKVKV
+805 NITVDVKV

-825 NTINWNGTSVVDLM
+825 NTINWDGKSVVDLM
-839 PSADAQTMTALTVS
+839 PSANAQEMTALTVS

-884 GGDEGETN
+884 GGDEGEAN
-892 LYPGT
+892 LYPST
-897 INFDDFT
+897 INFDDFN
-904 VKAAAATDKAVSYT
+904 VNATAEDNEVSYT

-951 ITAPEEE
+951 ITAPEETAIE
-958 ARTITKTKLTD
+958 LTKLTD

-974 TNFTWKEFRGVTIW
+974 TDFTWKEFRGVTIW
-988 PTFAAASGGATTNPA
+988 PTFAVATGGATTDPA

-1026 TFVNCFNT
+1026 TFLNCFNT

-1048 KTIQLNDVIRA
+1048 KTIQLNDVIRE

-1077 TGWGAPENAETE
+1077 TAWGAPENAETE
-1089 LTITY
+1089 LIITY
-1094 PAGSTK
+1094 PEGSTK

>member
-128 AKTQLEGQIAGLETK
+128 AKTQLEGQIAALETK

-163 TELQDLMDANAAEYA
+163 TELQDLMAANAAEYA

-224 EFVALLQQNLDNPES
+224 EFVALLQQNLDKPES
-239 ALRAYLEGVFTTG
+239 ALRAYLEGVFTTD

-263 IADAKMEA
+263 IADTKMEA

-278 YKTEQGKDYKAI
+278 YKAEQGEDYKAI

-361 KIGEYIGSSISDL
+361 KIGEYIGNSISDL

-425 AQTAEGPVVIS
+425 VQTAEGPVVIS
-436 APTSV
+436 APTNV

-603 EAVTL
+603 EVVTL

-623 KTESPVDADYFVLNP
+623 KTETPADADYFVLNP

-680 ADYTGTAVT
+680 VDYTGTAVT

-701 AVANELYWSN
+701 AVADLYWKD
-711 ASAAQTVTLTSEQI
+711 AAQTANLKSEEVDKI
-725 ADIVKEIN
+725 LAKIN
-733 KVTGETYDNLTAALA
+733 EVAGASYESFSAAVSGAAKSTAADG
-748 GVVASDGNVS
+748 GVTID
-758 TSDGDVSIAA
+758 A
-768 SGNDVTVTIPQGTVG
+768 SGNDVVVTIPAKTVG
-783 DAAKDYTFT
+783 DEAKDYTFKPALT
-792 PSLKL
+792 L
-797 TYDNSAIV
+797 TYANSAIV
-805 NITVKVKV
+805 NITVDVKV

-825 NTINWNGTSVVDLM
+825 NTINWDGKSVVDLM
-839 PSADAQTMTALTVS
+839 PSANAQEMTALTVS

-884 GGDEGETN
+884 GGDEGEAN
-892 LYPGT
+892 LYPST
-897 INFDDFT
+897 INFDDFN
-904 VKAAAATDKAVSYT
+904 VNATAEDNEVSYT

-951 ITAPEEE
+951 ITAPEETAIE
-958 ARTITKTKLTD
+958 LTKLTD

-974 TNFTWKEFRGVTIW
+974 TDFTWKEFRGVTIW
-988 PTFAAASGGATTNPA
+988 PTFAVATGGATTDPA

-1026 TFVNCFNT
+1026 TFLNCFNT

-1048 KTIQLNDVIRA
+1048 KTIQLNDVIRE

-1077 TGWGAPENAETE
+1077 TAWGAPENAETE
-1089 LTITY
+1089 LIITY
-1094 PAGSTK
+1094 PEGSTK

>member
-128 AKTQLEGQIAGLETK
+128 AKTQLEGQIAALETK

-163 TELQDLMDANAAEYA
+163 TELQDLMAANAAEYA

-224 EFVALLQQNLDNPES
+224 EFVALLQQNLDKPES
-239 ALRAYLEGVFTTG
+239 ALRAYLEGVFTTD

-263 IADAKMEA
+263 IADTKMEA

-278 YKTEQGKDYKAI
+278 YKAEQGEDYKAI

-361 KIGEYIGSSISDL
+361 KIGEYIGNSISDL

-436 APTSV
+436 APTNV

-603 EAVTL
+603 EVVTL

-623 KTESPVDADYFVLNP
+623 KTETPADADYFVLNP

-680 ADYTGTAVT
+680 VDYTGTAVT

-701 AVANELYWSN
+701 AVADLYWKD
-711 ASAAQTVTLTSEQI
+711 AAQTANLKSEEVDKI
-725 ADIVKEIN
+725 LAKIN
-733 KVTGETYDNLTAALA
+733 EVAGASYESFSAAVSGAAKSTAADG
-748 GVVASDGNVS
+748 GVTID
-758 TSDGDVSIAA
+758 A
-768 SGNDVTVTIPQGTVG
+768 SGNDVVVTIPAKTVG
-783 DAAKDYTFT
+783 DEAKDYTFKPALT
-792 PSLKL
+792 L
-797 TYDNSAIV
+797 TYANSAIV
-805 NITVKVKV
+805 NITVDVKV

-825 NTINWNGTSVVDLM
+825 NTINWDGKSVVDLM
-839 PSADAQTMTALTVS
+839 PSANAQEMTALTVS

-884 GGDEGETN
+884 GGDEGEAN
-892 LYPGT
+892 LYPST
-897 INFDDFT
+897 INFDDFN
-904 VKAAAATDKAVSYT
+904 VNATAEDNEVSYT

-951 ITAPEEE
+951 ITAPEETAIE
-958 ARTITKTKLTD
+958 LTKLTD

-974 TNFTWKEFRGVTIW
+974 TDFTWKEFRGVTIW
-988 PTFAAASGGATTNPA
+988 PTVHWLF
-1003 TVDGALAIYSGS
+1003 
-1015 VKYIVA
+1015 
-1021 EESRA
+1021 
-1026 TFVNCFNT
+1026 
-1034 EGYTAETGEIAAAN
+1034 IAA
-1048 KTIQLNDVIRA
+1048 Q
-1059 QEGAI
+1059 
-1064 VNPIT
+1064 
-1069 VKIKVIAT
+1069 
-1077 TGWGAPENAETE
+1077 
-1089 LTITY
+1089 
-1094 PAGSTK
+1094 

>member
-128 AKTQLEGQIAGLETK
+128 AKTQLEGQIPAQQTK
-143 LEEADEAIKGSIA
+143 FEEADEAIKGSIA

-163 TELQDLMDANAAEYA
+163 TELQDLMAANAAEYA

-202 LTTDDVLSFIQTDA
+202 LTNDDLRTIIQTDA

-224 EFVALLQQNLDNPES
+224 EFVALLQQNLDKPES
-239 ALRAYLEGVFTTG
+239 ALRAYLEGVFTTD

-263 IADAKMEA
+263 IADTKMEA

-316 NNTIDKANTCFE
+316 NNTIEKANQCAE

-342 YTTTTK
+342 YTTTTE

-408 SGELVRSVSF
+408 SGELVRSVSS
-418 ASIYTST
+418 ASINTST

-502 ITVTLNAATA
+502 ITVPLNAATA

-597 GSSPAA
+597 GTSPAA
-603 EAVTL
+603 EFVTL

-623 KTESPVDADYFVLNP
+623 KTEAPADADYFVLNP

-680 ADYTGTAVT
+680 VDYTGNAVT

-701 AVANELYWSN
+701 AVADLYWKDAVQTANLKSEEIGKIVAKIN
-711 ASAAQTVTLTSEQI
+711 EVAGASYESFSAAVSGATKS
-725 ADIVKEIN
+725 
-733 KVTGETYDNLTAALA
+733 TAADG
-748 GVVASDGNVS
+748 GVTID
-758 TSDGDVSIAA
+758 A
-768 SGNDVTVTIPQGTVG
+768 SGDDVVVTIPAKTVG
-783 DAAKDYTFT
+783 DEAKDYTFKPALT
-792 PSLKL
+792 L
-797 TYDNSAIV
+797 TYANSAIV
-805 NITVKVKV
+805 NITVDVKV

-825 NTINWNGTSVVDLM
+825 NTINWDGKSVVDLM
-839 PSADAQTMTALTVS
+839 PSANAQEMTALTVS

-884 GGDEGETN
+884 GGDEGEAN

-897 INFDDFT
+897 INFDDFN
-904 VKAAAATDKAVSYT
+904 VNATAEDNEVSYT

-951 ITAPEEE
+951 ITAPEETAIE
-958 ARTITKTKLTD
+958 LTKLTD

-974 TNFTWKEFRGVTIW
+974 TNFTWKEFRDVTIW
-988 PTFAAASGGATTNPA
+988 PTFAVASGGATTSPA
-1003 TVDGALAIYSGS
+1003 SVEGALAIYSGS

-1026 TFVNCFNT
+1026 TFLNCFNT

-1048 KTIQLNDVIRA
+1048 KTIQLNDVIRE

-1077 TGWGAPENAETE
+1077 TAWGAPENAETE
-1089 LTITY
+1089 LIITY
-1094 PAGSTK
+1094 PEGSTK

>member
-1 MKRKFVKV
+1 
-9 MFFGALAL
+9 
-17 STVTYVG
+17 
-24 CKDYDD
+24 
-30 DVKGLQE
+30 
-37 QIDNINQKGADVT
+37 
-50 TEAMN
+50 
-55 AAISSAIAKV
+55 
-65 QADLDKIASKA
+65 
-76 DKSAL
+76 
-81 DALQAVVTK
+81 
-90 LQEAVNGKADAST
+90 
-103 LESLKA
+103 
-109 ELNEAIATVD
+109 
-119 SSIQPKIDA
+119 
-128 AKTQLEGQIAGLETK
+128 
-143 LEEADEAIKGSIA
+143 
-156 TQIADLK
+156 
-163 TELQDLMDANAAEYA
+163 
-178 KLYATKVDLNALSDR
+178 
-193 VETLEKIKH
+193 
-202 LTTDDVLSFIQTDA
+202 
-216 DVKKYIDD
+216 
-224 EFVALLQQNLDNPES
+224 
-239 ALRAYLEGVFTTG
+239 
-252 IMTQVEAKCGE
+252 
-263 IADAKMEA
+263 
-271 LRQEWTT
+271 
-278 YKTEQGKDYKAI
+278 
-290 VERLATLEGYNL
+290 
-302 STMEELYNSLTDPK
+302 MEELYNSLTDPK

-361 KIGEYIGSSISDL
+361 KIGEYIGNSISDL
-374 DSKVETLETKL
+374 DSKVATLETKL

-680 ADYTGTAVT
+680 VDYTGTAVT

-701 AVANELYWSN
+701 AVADLYWKD
-711 ASAAQTVTLTSEQI
+711 AAQTANLKSEEVDKI
-725 ADIVKEIN
+725 LAKIN
-733 KVTGETYDNLTAALA
+733 EVAGASYESFSAAVSGAAKSTAADG
-748 GVVASDGNVS
+748 GVTID
-758 TSDGDVSIAA
+758 A
-768 SGNDVTVTIPQGTVG
+768 SGNDVVVTIPAKTVG
-783 DAAKDYTFT
+783 DEAKDYTFKPALT
-792 PSLKL
+792 L
-797 TYDNSAIV
+797 TYANSAIV
-805 NITVKVKV
+805 NITVDVKV

-825 NTINWNGTSVVDLM
+825 NTINWDGKSVVDLM
-839 PSADAQTMTALTVS
+839 PSANAQEMTALTVS

-884 GGDEGETN
+884 GGDEGEAN
-892 LYPGT
+892 LYPST
-897 INFDDFT
+897 INFDDFN
-904 VKAAAATDKAVSYT
+904 VNATAEDNEVSYT

-951 ITAPEEE
+951 ITAPEETAIE
-958 ARTITKTKLTD
+958 LTKLTD

-988 PTFAAASGGATTNPA
+988 PTFAVASGGATTNPA
-1003 TVDGALAIYSGS
+1003 TVEGALAIYSGS

-1026 TFVNCFNT
+1026 TFLNCFNT

-1077 TGWGAPENAETE
+1077 TAWGAPENAETE
-1089 LTITY
+1089 LIITY
-1094 PAGSTK
+1094 PEGSTK

>member
-1 MKRKFVKV
+1 M
-9 MFFGALAL
+9 
-17 STVTYVG
+17 
-24 CKDYDD
+24 
-30 DVKGLQE
+30 
-37 QIDNINQKGADVT
+37 
-50 TEAMN
+50 
-55 AAISSAIAKV
+55 
-65 QADLDKIASKA
+65 
-76 DKSAL
+76 
-81 DALQAVVTK
+81 
-90 LQEAVNGKADAST
+90 
-103 LESLKA
+103 
-109 ELNEAIATVD
+109 
-119 SSIQPKIDA
+119 
-128 AKTQLEGQIAGLETK
+128 EGQIAGLETK

-224 EFVALLQQNLDNPES
+224 EFVALLQQNLDKPES
-239 ALRAYLEGVFTTG
+239 ALRAYLEGVFTTD

-263 IADAKMEA
+263 IADTKMEA
-271 LRQEWTT
+271 LRQEWIT
-278 YKTEQGKDYKAI
+278 YKTEQGEDYKAI

-342 YTTTTK
+342 YTTTTE

-361 KIGEYIGSSISDL
+361 KIGEYIGNSISDL

-584 SEYIKVKLSDNEN
+584 SEYIKVKLSDNED
-597 GSSPAA
+597 GTFPAA
-603 EAVTL
+603 EFVTL

-623 KTESPVDADYFVLNP
+623 KAESPEDADYFVLNP

-680 ADYTGTAVT
+680 VDYTGNAVT

-701 AVANELYWSN
+701 AVADLYWKD
-711 ASAAQTVTLTSEQI
+711 AAQTANLKSEEVDKI
-725 ADIVKEIN
+725 LAKIN
-733 KVTGETYDNLTAALA
+733 EVAGASYESFSAAVSGAAKSTAADG
-748 GVVASDGNVS
+748 GV
-758 TSDGDVSIAA
+758 TIDV
-768 SGNDVTVTIPQGTVG
+768 SGNDVVVTIPAKTVG
-783 DAAKDYTFT
+783 DEAKDYTFKPALT
-792 PSLKL
+792 L
-797 TYDNSAIV
+797 TYANSAIV
-805 NITVKVKV
+805 NITVDVKV

-825 NTINWNGTSVVDLM
+825 NTINWDGKSVVDLM
-839 PSADAQTMTALTVS
+839 PSANAQEMTALTVS

-884 GGDEGETN
+884 GGDEGEAN
-892 LYPGT
+892 LYPST
-897 INFDDFT
+897 INFDYFN
-904 VKAAAATDKAVSYT
+904 VNATAEDNEVSYT

-951 ITAPEEE
+951 ITAPEETAIE
-958 ARTITKTKLTD
+958 LTKLTD

-988 PTFAAASGGATTNPA
+988 PTFAVASGGATTNPA
-1003 TVDGALAIYSGS
+1003 TVEGALAIYSGS

-1026 TFVNCFNT
+1026 TFLNCFNT

-1077 TGWGAPENAETE
+1077 TAWGAPENAETE
-1089 LTITY
+1089 LIITY
-1094 PAGSTK
+1094 PEGSTK

>member
-342 YTTTTK
+342 YTTTTE
-348 LEKNYVQIADLNT
+348 LEANYVKLTDLNG
-361 KIGEYIGSSISDL
+361 KIGAYVDSKISDL

-418 ASIYTST
+418 AAIYTST

-597 GSSPAA
+597 ESLPAA

-623 KTESPVDADYFVLNP
+623 KTESEDADYFVLNP

-680 ADYTGTAVT
+680 VDYTGTVVN

-701 AVANELYWSN
+701 AVADLYWKDAVQTANLKSEEIGKILAKIN
-711 ASAAQTVTLTSEQI
+711 EVAGASYESFSAAVSGATKS
-725 ADIVKEIN
+725 
-733 KVTGETYDNLTAALA
+733 TAADG
-748 GVVASDGNVS
+748 GVTID
-758 TSDGDVSIAA
+758 A
-768 SGNDVTVTIPQGTVG
+768 SGDDVVVTIPAKTVG
-783 DAAKDYTFT
+783 DEAKDYTFKPALT
-792 PSLKL
+792 L
-797 TYDNSAIV
+797 TYANSAIV
-805 NITVKVKV
+805 NITVDVKV

-825 NTINWNGTSVVDLM
+825 NTINWDGKSVVDLM
-839 PSADAQTMTALTVS
+839 PSANAQEMTALTVS

-884 GGDEGETN
+884 GGDEGEAN

-897 INFDDFT
+897 INFDDFN
-904 VKAAAATDKAVSYT
+904 VNATAEDNEVSYT

-951 ITAPEEE
+951 ITAPEETAIE
-958 ARTITKTKLTD
+958 LTKLTD

-988 PTFAAASGGATTNPA
+988 PTFAVASGGATTDPA
-1003 TVDGALAIYSGS
+1003 TVEGALAIYSGS

-1026 TFVNCFNT
+1026 TFLNCFNT

-1048 KTIQLNDVIRA
+1048 KTIQLNDVIRE

-1077 TGWGAPENAETE
+1077 TAWGAPENAETE
-1089 LTITY
+1089 LIITY
-1094 PAGSTK
+1094 PEGSTK

>member
-128 AKTQLEGQIAGLETK
+128 AKTQLEGQIAALETK

-163 TELQDLMDANAAEYA
+163 TELQDLMAANAAEYA

-224 EFVALLQQNLDNPES
+224 EFVALLQQNLDKPES
-239 ALRAYLEGVFTTG
+239 ALRAYLEGVFTTD

-263 IADAKMEA
+263 IADTKMEA

-278 YKTEQGKDYKAI
+278 YKAEQGEDYKAI

-361 KIGEYIGSSISDL
+361 KIGEYIGNSISDL

-436 APTSV
+436 APTNV

-603 EAVTL
+603 EVVTL

-623 KTESPVDADYFVLNP
+623 KTETPADADYFVLNP

-680 ADYTGTAVT
+680 VDYTGTAVT

-701 AVANELYWSN
+701 AVADLYWKD
-711 ASAAQTVTLTSEQI
+711 AAQTANLKSEEVDKI
-725 ADIVKEIN
+725 LAKIN
-733 KVTGETYDNLTAALA
+733 EVAGVSYESFSAAVSGAAKSTAADG
-748 GVVASDGNVS
+748 GVTID
-758 TSDGDVSIAA
+758 A
-768 SGNDVTVTIPQGTVG
+768 SGNDVVVTIPAKTVG
-783 DAAKDYTFT
+783 DEAKDYTFKPALT
-792 PSLKL
+792 L
-797 TYDNSAIV
+797 TYANSAIV
-805 NITVKVKV
+805 NITVDVKV

-825 NTINWNGTSVVDLM
+825 NTINWDGKSVVDLM
-839 PSADAQTMTALTVS
+839 PSANAQEMTALTVS

-884 GGDEGETN
+884 GGDEGEAN
-892 LYPGT
+892 LYPST
-897 INFDDFT
+897 INFDDFN
-904 VKAAAATDKAVSYT
+904 VNATAEDNEVSYT

-951 ITAPEEE
+951 ITAPEETAIE
-958 ARTITKTKLTD
+958 LTKLTD

-974 TNFTWKEFRGVTIW
+974 TDFTWKEFRGVTIW
-988 PTFAAASGGATTNPA
+988 PTFAVATGGATTDPA

-1026 TFVNCFNT
+1026 TFLNCFNT

-1048 KTIQLNDVIRA
+1048 KTIQLNDVIRE

-1077 TGWGAPENAETE
+1077 TAWGAPENAETE
-1089 LTITY
+1089 LIITY
-1094 PAGSTK
+1094 PEGSTK

>member
-128 AKTQLEGQIAGLETK
+128 AKTQLEGQIAALETK

-163 TELQDLMDANAAEYA
+163 TELQDLMAANAAEYA

-224 EFVALLQQNLDNPES
+224 EFVALLQQNLDKPES
-239 ALRAYLEGVFTTG
+239 ALRAYLEGVFTTD

-263 IADAKMEA
+263 IADTKMEA

-278 YKTEQGKDYKAI
+278 YKAEQGEDYKAI

-328 ALGDITDLATEFGK
+328 ALGDITDLATEFVK

-361 KIGEYIGSSISDL
+361 KIGEYIGNSISDL

-436 APTSV
+436 APTNV

-603 EAVTL
+603 EVVTL

-623 KTESPVDADYFVLNP
+623 KTETPADADYFVLNP

-680 ADYTGTAVT
+680 VDYTGTAVT

-701 AVANELYWSN
+701 AVADLYWKD
-711 ASAAQTVTLTSEQI
+711 AAQTANLKSEEVDKI
-725 ADIVKEIN
+725 LAKIN
-733 KVTGETYDNLTAALA
+733 EVAGASYESFSAAVSGAAKSTAADG
-748 GVVASDGNVS
+748 GVTID
-758 TSDGDVSIAA
+758 A
-768 SGNDVTVTIPQGTVG
+768 SGNDVVVTIPAKTVG
-783 DAAKDYTFT
+783 DEAKDYTFKPALT
-792 PSLKL
+792 L
-797 TYDNSAIV
+797 TYANSAIV
-805 NITVKVKV
+805 NITVDVKV

-825 NTINWNGTSVVDLM
+825 NTINWDGKSVVDLM
-839 PSADAQTMTALTVS
+839 PSANAQEMTALTVS

-884 GGDEGETN
+884 GGDEGEAN
-892 LYPGT
+892 LYPST
-897 INFDDFT
+897 INFDDFN
-904 VKAAAATDKAVSYT
+904 VNATAEDNEVSYT

-951 ITAPEEE
+951 ITAPEETAIE
-958 ARTITKTKLTD
+958 LTKLTD

-974 TNFTWKEFRGVTIW
+974 TDFTWKEFRGVTIW
-988 PTFAAASGGATTNPA
+988 PTFAVATGGATTDPA

-1026 TFVNCFNT
+1026 TFLNCFNT

-1048 KTIQLNDVIRA
+1048 KTIQLNDVIRE

-1077 TGWGAPENAETE
+1077 TAWGAPENAETE
-1089 LTITY
+1089 LIITY
-1094 PAGSTK
+1094 PEGSTK

>member
-224 EFVALLQQNLDNPES
+224 EFVALLQQNLDKPES
-239 ALRAYLEGVFTTG
+239 ALRAYLEGVFTTD

-263 IADAKMEA
+263 IADTKMEA
-271 LRQEWTT
+271 LRQEWIT
-278 YKTEQGKDYKAI
+278 YKTEQGEDYKAI

-342 YTTTTK
+342 YTTTTE

-361 KIGEYIGSSISDL
+361 KIGEYIGNSISDL

-584 SEYIKVKLSDNEN
+584 SEYIKVKLSDNED
-597 GSSPAA
+597 GTFPAA
-603 EAVTL
+603 EFVTL

-623 KTESPVDADYFVLNP
+623 KAESPEDADYFVLNP

-680 ADYTGTAVT
+680 VDYTGNAVT

-701 AVANELYWSN
+701 AVADLYWKD
-711 ASAAQTVTLTSEQI
+711 AAQTANLKSEEVDKI
-725 ADIVKEIN
+725 LAKIN
-733 KVTGETYDNLTAALA
+733 EVAGASYESFSAAVSGAAKSTAADG
-748 GVVASDGNVS
+748 GV
-758 TSDGDVSIAA
+758 TIDV
-768 SGNDVTVTIPQGTVG
+768 SGNDVVVTIPAKTVG
-783 DAAKDYTFT
+783 DEAKDYTFKPALT
-792 PSLKL
+792 L
-797 TYDNSAIV
+797 TYANSAIV
-805 NITVKVKV
+805 NITVDVKV

-825 NTINWNGTSVVDLM
+825 NTINWDGKSVVDLM
-839 PSADAQTMTALTVS
+839 PSANAQEMTALTVS

-884 GGDEGETN
+884 GGDEGEAN
-892 LYPGT
+892 LYPST
-897 INFDDFT
+897 INFDYFN
-904 VKAAAATDKAVSYT
+904 VNATAEDNEVSYT

-951 ITAPEEE
+951 ITAPEETAIE
-958 ARTITKTKLTD
+958 LTKLTD

-988 PTFAAASGGATTNPA
+988 PTFAVASGGATTNPA
-1003 TVDGALAIYSGS
+1003 TVEGALAIYSGS

-1026 TFVNCFNT
+1026 TFLNCFNT

>member
-128 AKTQLEGQIAGLETK
+128 AKTQLEGQIAALETK

-224 EFVALLQQNLDNPES
+224 EFVALLQQNLDKPES
-239 ALRAYLEGVFTTG
+239 ALRAYLEGVFTTD

-263 IADAKMEA
+263 IADTKMEA

-278 YKTEQGKDYKAI
+278 YKAEQGKDYKAI

-584 SEYIKVKLSDNEN
+584 SEYIKVKLSDIEN
-597 GSSPAA
+597 GTSPA

-623 KTESPVDADYFVLNP
+623 KTESPEDADYFVLNP

-680 ADYTGTAVT
+680 VDYTGNAVT

-701 AVANELYWSN
+701 AVADLYWKDAVQTANLKSEEIGKILAKIN
-711 ASAAQTVTLTSEQI
+711 EVAGASYESFSAAVSGATKS
-725 ADIVKEIN
+725 
-733 KVTGETYDNLTAALA
+733 TAADG
-748 GVVASDGNVS
+748 GVTID
-758 TSDGDVSIAA
+758 A
-768 SGNDVTVTIPQGTVG
+768 SGDDVVVTIPAKTVG
-783 DAAKDYTFT
+783 DEAKDYTFKPALT
-792 PSLKL
+792 L
-797 TYDNSAIV
+797 TYANSAIV
-805 NITVKVKV
+805 NITVDVKV

-825 NTINWNGTSVVDLM
+825 NTINWDGKSVVDLM
-839 PSADAQTMTALTVS
+839 PSANAQEMTALTVS

-884 GGDEGETN
+884 GGDEGEAN
-892 LYPGT
+892 LYPST
-897 INFDDFT
+897 LNFDDFT

-951 ITAPEEE
+951 ITAPEETAIE
-958 ARTITKTKLTD
+958 LTKLTD

-988 PTFAAASGGATTNPA
+988 PTFAAASGGATTDPA
-1003 TVDGALAIYSGS
+1003 TVEGALAIYSGS

-1026 TFVNCFNT
+1026 TFLNCFNT

-1077 TGWGAPENAETE
+1077 TAWGAPENAETE
-1089 LTITY
+1089 LIITY
-1094 PAGSTK
+1094 PEGSTK

>member
-128 AKTQLEGQIAGLETK
+128 AKTQLEGQIAALETK

-224 EFVALLQQNLDNPES
+224 EFVALLQQNLDKPES
-239 ALRAYLEGVFTTG
+239 ALRAYLEGVFTTD

-263 IADAKMEA
+263 IADTKMEA

-278 YKTEQGKDYKAI
+278 YKAEQGEDYKAI

-361 KIGEYIGSSISDL
+361 KIGEYIGNSISDL
-374 DSKVETLETKL
+374 DSKVATLETKL

-623 KTESPVDADYFVLNP
+623 KTEVPADADYFVLNP

-680 ADYTGTAVT
+680 VDYTGTVVN

-701 AVANELYWSN
+701 AVADLYWKDAVQTANLKSEEIGKILAKIN
-711 ASAAQTVTLTSEQI
+711 EVAGASYESFSAAVSGATKS
-725 ADIVKEIN
+725 
-733 KVTGETYDNLTAALA
+733 TAADG
-748 GVVASDGNVS
+748 GVTID
-758 TSDGDVSIAA
+758 A
-768 SGNDVTVTIPQGTVG
+768 SGDDVVVTIPAKTVG
-783 DAAKDYTFT
+783 DEAKDYTFKPALT
-792 PSLKL
+792 L
-797 TYDNSAIV
+797 TYANSAIV
-805 NITVKVKV
+805 NITVDVKV

-825 NTINWNGTSVVDLM
+825 NTINWDGKSVVDLM
-839 PSADAQTMTALTVS
+839 PSADAQAMTALTVS

-866 ALKKAVVTDKT
+866 ALKKAVQTDKT

-884 GGDEGETN
+884 GGDESETN

-904 VKAAAATDKAVSYT
+904 VKVAAATDKAVSYT

-974 TNFTWKEFRGVTIW
+974 TDFTWKEFRGVTIW
-988 PTFAAASGGATTNPA
+988 PTFAAASGGATTDPA

-1034 EGYTAETGEIAAAN
+1034 TGYTAETGEIAAAN

-1077 TGWGAPENAETE
+1077 TAWGAPENAETE

-1094 PAGSTK
+1094 PEGSTK

>member
-128 AKTQLEGQIAGLETK
+128 AKTQLEGQIAALETK

-224 EFVALLQQNLDNPES
+224 EFVALLQQNLDKPES
-239 ALRAYLEGVFTTG
+239 ALRAYLEGVFTTD

-263 IADAKMEA
+263 IADTKMEA
-271 LRQEWTT
+271 LRQEWIT
-278 YKTEQGKDYKAI
+278 YKTEQGEDYKAI

-361 KIGEYIGSSISDL
+361 KIGEYIGNSISDL

-436 APTSV
+436 APTNV

-603 EAVTL
+603 EVVTL

-623 KTESPVDADYFVLNP
+623 KTETPADADYFVLNP

-680 ADYTGTAVT
+680 VDYTGTAVT

-701 AVANELYWSN
+701 AVADLYWKD
-711 ASAAQTVTLTSEQI
+711 AAQTANLKSEEVDKI
-725 ADIVKEIN
+725 LAKIN
-733 KVTGETYDNLTAALA
+733 EVAGASYESFSAAVSGAAKSTAADG
-748 GVVASDGNVS
+748 GVTID
-758 TSDGDVSIAA
+758 A
-768 SGNDVTVTIPQGTVG
+768 SGNDVVVTIPAKTVG
-783 DAAKDYTFT
+783 DEAKDYTFKPALT
-792 PSLKL
+792 L
-797 TYDNSAIV
+797 TYANSAIV
-805 NITVKVKV
+805 NITVDVKV

-825 NTINWNGTSVVDLM
+825 NTINWDGKSVVDLM
-839 PSADAQTMTALTVS
+839 PSANAQEMTALTVS

-884 GGDEGETN
+884 GGDEGEAN
-892 LYPGT
+892 LYPST
-897 INFDDFT
+897 INFDDFN
-904 VKAAAATDKAVSYT
+904 VNATAEDNEVSYT

-951 ITAPEEE
+951 ITAPEETAIE
-958 ARTITKTKLTD
+958 LTKLTD

-974 TNFTWKEFRGVTIW
+974 TDFTWKEFRGVTIW
-988 PTFAAASGGATTNPA
+988 PTFAVASGGATTNPA
-1003 TVDGALAIYSGS
+1003 TVEGALAIYSGS

-1026 TFVNCFNT
+1026 TFLNCFNT

-1048 KTIQLNDVIRA
+1048 KTIQLNDVIRE

-1077 TGWGAPENAETE
+1077 TAWGAPENAETE
-1089 LTITY
+1089 LIITY
-1094 PAGSTK
+1094 PEGSTK

>member
-128 AKTQLEGQIAGLETK
+128 AKTQLEGQIAALETK

-163 TELQDLMDANAAEYA
+163 TELQDLMAANAAEYA

-224 EFVALLQQNLDNPES
+224 EFVALLQQNLDKPES
-239 ALRAYLEGVFTTG
+239 ALRAYLEGVVTTD

-263 IADAKMEA
+263 IADTKMEA

-278 YKTEQGKDYKAI
+278 YKAEQGEDYKAI

-361 KIGEYIGSSISDL
+361 KIGEYIGNSISDL

-436 APTSV
+436 APTNV

-603 EAVTL
+603 EVVTL

-623 KTESPVDADYFVLNP
+623 KTETPADADYFVLNP

-680 ADYTGTAVT
+680 VDYTGTAVT

-701 AVANELYWSN
+701 AVADLYWKD
-711 ASAAQTVTLTSEQI
+711 AAQTANLKSEEVDKI
-725 ADIVKEIN
+725 LAKIN
-733 KVTGETYDNLTAALA
+733 EVAGASYESFSAAVSGAAKSTAADG
-748 GVVASDGNVS
+748 GVTID
-758 TSDGDVSIAA
+758 A
-768 SGNDVTVTIPQGTVG
+768 SGNDVVVTIPAKTVG
-783 DAAKDYTFT
+783 DEAKDYTFKPALT
-792 PSLKL
+792 L
-797 TYDNSAIV
+797 TYANSAIV
-805 NITVKVKV
+805 NITVDVKV

-825 NTINWNGTSVVDLM
+825 NTINWDGKSVVDLM
-839 PSADAQTMTALTVS
+839 PSANAQEMTALTVS

-884 GGDEGETN
+884 GGDEGEAN
-892 LYPGT
+892 LYPST
-897 INFDDFT
+897 INFDDFN
-904 VKAAAATDKAVSYT
+904 VNATAEDNEVSYT

-951 ITAPEEE
+951 ITAPEETAIE
-958 ARTITKTKLTD
+958 LTKLTD

-974 TNFTWKEFRGVTIW
+974 TDFTWKEFRGVTIW
-988 PTFAAASGGATTNPA
+988 PTFAVATGGATTDPA

-1026 TFVNCFNT
+1026 TFLNCFNT

-1048 KTIQLNDVIRA
+1048 KTIQLNDVIRE

-1077 TGWGAPENAETE
+1077 TAWGAPENAETE
-1089 LTITY
+1089 LIITY
-1094 PAGSTK
+1094 PEGSTK

>member
-128 AKTQLEGQIAGLETK
+128 AKTQLEGQIAALETK

-163 TELQDLMDANAAEYA
+163 TELQDLMAANAAEYA

-224 EFVALLQQNLDNPES
+224 EFVALLQQNLDKPES
-239 ALRAYLEGVFTTG
+239 ALRAYLEGVFTTD

-263 IADAKMEA
+263 IADTKMEA

-278 YKTEQGKDYKAI
+278 YKAEQGEDYKAI

-361 KIGEYIGSSISDL
+361 KIGEYIGNSISDL

-436 APTSV
+436 APTNV

-453 ADLIGEHPKYTITTD
+453 SDLIGEHPKYTITTD

-603 EAVTL
+603 EVVTL

-623 KTESPVDADYFVLNP
+623 KTETPADADYFVLNP

-680 ADYTGTAVT
+680 VDYTGTAVT

-701 AVANELYWSN
+701 AVADLYWKD
-711 ASAAQTVTLTSEQI
+711 AAQTANLKSEEVDKI
-725 ADIVKEIN
+725 LAKIN
-733 KVTGETYDNLTAALA
+733 EVAGASYESFSAAVSGAAKSTAADG
-748 GVVASDGNVS
+748 GVTID
-758 TSDGDVSIAA
+758 A
-768 SGNDVTVTIPQGTVG
+768 SGNDVVVTIPAKTVG
-783 DAAKDYTFT
+783 DEAKDYTFKPALT
-792 PSLKL
+792 L
-797 TYDNSAIV
+797 TYANSAIV
-805 NITVKVKV
+805 NITVDVKV

-825 NTINWNGTSVVDLM
+825 NTINWDGKSVVDLM
-839 PSADAQTMTALTVS
+839 PSANAQEMTALTVS

-884 GGDEGETN
+884 GGDEGEAN
-892 LYPGT
+892 LYPST
-897 INFDDFT
+897 INFDDFN
-904 VKAAAATDKAVSYT
+904 VNATAEDNEVSYT

-951 ITAPEEE
+951 ITAPEETAIE
-958 ARTITKTKLTD
+958 LTKLTD

-974 TNFTWKEFRGVTIW
+974 TDFTWKEFRGVTIW
-988 PTFAAASGGATTNPA
+988 PTFAVATGGATTDPA

-1026 TFVNCFNT
+1026 TFLNCFNT

-1048 KTIQLNDVIRA
+1048 KTIQLNDVIRE

-1077 TGWGAPENAETE
+1077 TAWGAPENAETE
-1089 LTITY
+1089 LIITY
-1094 PAGSTK
+1094 PEGSTK

>member
-1 MKRKFVKV
+1 

-224 EFVALLQQNLDNPES
+224 EFVALLQQNLDKPES
-239 ALRAYLEGVFTTG
+239 ALRAYLEGVFTTD

-263 IADAKMEA
+263 IADTKMEA
-271 LRQEWTT
+271 LRQEWIT
-278 YKTEQGKDYKAI
+278 YKTEQGEDYKAI

-342 YTTTTK
+342 YTTTTE

-361 KIGEYIGSSISDL
+361 KIGEYIGNSISDL

-584 SEYIKVKLSDNEN
+584 SEYIKVKLSDNED
-597 GSSPAA
+597 GTSPAA
-603 EAVTL
+603 EFVTL

-623 KTESPVDADYFVLNP
+623 KAESPEDADYFVLNP

-680 ADYTGTAVT
+680 VDYTGNAVT

-701 AVANELYWSN
+701 AVADLYWKD
-711 ASAAQTVTLTSEQI
+711 AAQTANLKSEEVDKI
-725 ADIVKEIN
+725 LAKIN
-733 KVTGETYDNLTAALA
+733 EVAGASYESFSAAVSGAAKSTAADG
-748 GVVASDGNVS
+748 GV
-758 TSDGDVSIAA
+758 TIDV
-768 SGNDVTVTIPQGTVG
+768 SGNDVVVTIPAKTVG
-783 DAAKDYTFT
+783 DEAKDYTFKPALT
-792 PSLKL
+792 L
-797 TYDNSAIV
+797 TYANSAIV
-805 NITVKVKV
+805 NITVDVKV

-825 NTINWNGTSVVDLM
+825 NTINWDGKSVVDLM
-839 PSADAQTMTALTVS
+839 PSANAQEMTALTVS

-884 GGDEGETN
+884 GGDEGEAN
-892 LYPGT
+892 LYPST
-897 INFDDFT
+897 INFDDFN
-904 VKAAAATDKAVSYT
+904 VNATAEDNEVSYT

-924 PKDQDPVVLNANLLT
+924 HKGQDPVVLNANLLT

-951 ITAPEEE
+951 ITAPEETAIE
-958 ARTITKTKLTD
+958 LTKLTD

-988 PTFAAASGGATTNPA
+988 PTFAVASGGATTNPA
-1003 TVDGALAIYSGS
+1003 TVEGALAIYSGS

-1026 TFVNCFNT
+1026 TFLNCFNT

-1077 TGWGAPENAETE
+1077 TAWGAPENAETE
-1089 LTITY
+1089 LIITY
-1094 PAGSTK
+1094 PEGSTK

>member
-1 MKRKFVKV
+1 

-128 AKTQLEGQIAGLETK
+128 AKTQLEGQIAALETK

-163 TELQDLMDANAAEYA
+163 TELQDLMAANAAEYA

-224 EFVALLQQNLDNPES
+224 EFVALLQQNLDKPES

-252 IMTQVEAKCGE
+252 IMTQVETKCGE

-342 YTTTTK
+342 YTTTTE
-348 LEKNYVQIADLNT
+348 LETNYVKLTDLNG
-361 KIGEYIGSSISDL
+361 KIGAYV
-374 DSKVETLETKL
+374 DSKISGLDARVATLETKL

-491 KDEADVAIEGM
+491 KDEEGANIEGM

-597 GSSPAA
+597 GTSPA

-623 KTESPVDADYFVLNP
+623 KAESPVDADYFVLNP

-661 VTPKIKVTTTATN
+661 VTPKIKVTTTATS

-680 ADYTGTAVT
+680 ADYTGTVVT

-701 AVANELYWSN
+701 AVADLYWKDAVQTANLKSEEIGKILAKIN
-711 ASAAQTVTLTSEQI
+711 EVAGASYE
-725 ADIVKEIN
+725 N
-733 KVTGETYDNLTAALA
+733 FTAAVSGATKLTTA
-748 GVVASDGNVS
+748 DGEV
-758 TSDGDVSIAA
+758 TIDA
-768 SGNDVTVTIPQGTVG
+768 SGDDVVVNIPAKTVG
-783 DAAKDYTFT
+783 DEAKDYTFKPALT
-792 PSLKL
+792 L
-797 TYDNSAIV
+797 TYANSAIV
-805 NITVKVKV
+805 NITVDVKV

-839 PSADAQTMTALTVS
+839 PSADAQAMSALTVS

-866 ALKKAVVTDKT
+866 ALKKAVQTDKT

-884 GGDEGETN
+884 GGDESETN

-974 TNFTWKEFRGVTIW
+974 TDFTWKEFRGVTIW
-988 PTFAAASGGATTNPA
+988 PTFAAVSGGATTSPA
-1003 TVDGALAIYSGS
+1003 TVEGALAIYSGS

-1034 EGYTAETGEIAAAN
+1034 TGYTAETGEIAADN
-1048 KTIQLNDVIRA
+1048 KTIKLNDVIRA

>member
-163 TELQDLMDANAAEYA
+163 TELQDLMAANAAEYA

-342 YTTTTK
+342 YTTTTE
-348 LEKNYVQIADLNT
+348 LETNYVKLTDLNG
-361 KIGEYIGSSISDL
+361 KIGAYV
-374 DSKVETLETKL
+374 DSKISGLDARVATLETKL

-491 KDEADVAIEGM
+491 KDEEGANIEGM

-597 GSSPAA
+597 GTSPA

-623 KTESPVDADYFVLNP
+623 KAESPVDADYFVLNP

-661 VTPKIKVTTTATN
+661 VTPKIKVTTTATS

-680 ADYTGTAVT
+680 ADYTGTVVT

-701 AVANELYWSN
+701 AVADLYWKDAVQTANLKSEEIGKILAKIN
-711 ASAAQTVTLTSEQI
+711 EVAGASYE
-725 ADIVKEIN
+725 N
-733 KVTGETYDNLTAALA
+733 FTAAVSGATKLTTA
-748 GVVASDGNVS
+748 DGEV
-758 TSDGDVSIAA
+758 TIDA
-768 SGNDVTVTIPQGTVG
+768 SGDDVVVNIPAKTVG
-783 DAAKDYTFT
+783 DEAKDYTFKPALT
-792 PSLKL
+792 L
-797 TYDNSAIV
+797 TYANSAIV
-805 NITVKVKV
+805 NITVDVKV

-839 PSADAQTMTALTVS
+839 PSADAQAMSALTVS

-866 ALKKAVVTDKT
+866 ALKKAVVTDET

-884 GGDEGETN
+884 GGDESETN

-974 TNFTWKEFRGVTIW
+974 TDFTWKEFRGVTIW
-988 PTFAAASGGATTNPA
+988 PTFAAVSGGATTSPA
-1003 TVDGALAIYSGS
+1003 TVEGALAIYSGS

-1034 EGYTAETGEIAAAN
+1034 TGYTAETGEIAADN
-1048 KTIQLNDVIRA
+1048 KTIKLNDVIRA

>member
-128 AKTQLEGQIAGLETK
+128 AKTQLEGQIAALETK

-163 TELQDLMDANAAEYA
+163 TELQDLMAANAAEYA

-224 EFVALLQQNLDNPES
+224 EFVALLQQNLDKPES
-239 ALRAYLEGVFTTG
+239 ALRAYLEGVFTTD

-263 IADAKMEA
+263 IADTKMEA

-278 YKTEQGKDYKAI
+278 YKAEQGEDYKAI

-342 YTTTTK
+342 YTTTAD

-361 KIGEYIGSSISDL
+361 KIGEYIGNSISDL

-436 APTSV
+436 APTNV

-584 SEYIKVKLSDNEN
+584 SEYIKVNLSDNEN
-597 GSSPAA
+597 GSFPAA
-603 EAVTL
+603 EVVTL

-623 KTESPVDADYFVLNP
+623 KTETPADADYFVLNP

-680 ADYTGTAVT
+680 VDYTGTAVT

-701 AVANELYWSN
+701 AVADLYWKD
-711 ASAAQTVTLTSEQI
+711 AAQTANLKSEEVDKI
-725 ADIVKEIN
+725 LAKIN
-733 KVTGETYDNLTAALA
+733 EVAGASYESFSAAVSGATKSTAADG
-748 GVVASDGNVS
+748 GVTID
-758 TSDGDVSIAA
+758 A
-768 SGNDVTVTIPQGTVG
+768 SGNDVVVTIPAKTVG
-783 DAAKDYTFT
+783 DEAKDYTFKPALT
-792 PSLKL
+792 L
-797 TYDNSAIV
+797 TYANSAIV
-805 NITVKVKV
+805 NITVDVKV

-825 NTINWNGTSVVDLM
+825 NTINWDGKSVVDLM
-839 PSADAQTMTALTVS
+839 PSANAQEMTALTVS

-884 GGDEGETN
+884 GGDEGEAN
-892 LYPGT
+892 LYPNT
-897 INFDDFT
+897 INFDDFN
-904 VKAAAATDKAVSYT
+904 VNATAEDNEVSYT

-951 ITAPEEE
+951 ITAPEETAIE
-958 ARTITKTKLTD
+958 LTKLTD

-974 TNFTWKEFRGVTIW
+974 TDFTWKEFRGVTIW
-988 PTFAAASGGATTNPA
+988 PTFAVATGGATTDPA

-1026 TFVNCFNT
+1026 TFLNCFNT

-1048 KTIQLNDVIRA
+1048 KTIRLNDVIRE

-1064 VNPIT
+1064 VNPII

-1077 TGWGAPENAETE
+1077 TAWGAPENAETE
-1089 LTITY
+1089 LIITY
-1094 PAGSTK
+1094 PEGSTK

>member
-128 AKTQLEGQIAGLETK
+128 AKTQLEGQIAALETK

-224 EFVALLQQNLDNPES
+224 EFVALLQQNQDKPES

-252 IMTQVEAKCGE
+252 IMTQVETKCGE

-316 NNTIDKANTCFE
+316 NNTIEKANQCAE

-342 YTTTTK
+342 YTTTTE

-361 KIGEYIGSSISDL
+361 KIGEYIGNSISDL

-425 AQTAEGPVVIS
+425 AKTVEGPVVIS

-557 AAKTY
+557 VAKTY

-584 SEYIKVKLSDNEN
+584 SEYIKVKLSDNED
-597 GSSPAA
+597 GTSPAA
-603 EAVTL
+603 EFVTL

-623 KTESPVDADYFVLNP
+623 KTEAPADADYFVLNP

-680 ADYTGTAVT
+680 VDYTGNAVT

-701 AVANELYWSN
+701 AVADLYWKDAVQTANLKSEEIGKILAKIN
-711 ASAAQTVTLTSEQI
+711 EVAGASYESFSAAVSGATKS
-725 ADIVKEIN
+725 
-733 KVTGETYDNLTAALA
+733 TAADG
-748 GVVASDGNVS
+748 GVTID
-758 TSDGDVSIAA
+758 A
-768 SGNDVTVTIPQGTVG
+768 SGDDVVVTIPAKTVG
-783 DAAKDYTFT
+783 DEAKDYTFKPALT
-792 PSLKL
+792 L
-797 TYDNSAIV
+797 TYANSAIV
-805 NITVKVKV
+805 NITVDVKV

-825 NTINWNGTSVVDLM
+825 NTINWDGKSVVDLM
-839 PSADAQTMTALTVS
+839 PSANAQEMTALTVS
-853 RKLSEVLLATDIA
+853 RKLSEVLLATDIT

-884 GGDEGETN
+884 GGDEGEAN

-897 INFDDFT
+897 INFDDFN
-904 VKAAAATDKAVSYT
+904 VNATAEDNEVSYT

-951 ITAPEEE
+951 ITAPEETAIE
-958 ARTITKTKLTD
+958 LTKLTD

-988 PTFAAASGGATTNPA
+988 PTFAVASGGATTDPA
-1003 TVDGALAIYSGS
+1003 SVEGALAIYSGS

-1026 TFVNCFNT
+1026 TFLNCFNT

-1077 TGWGAPENAETE
+1077 TAWGAPENAETE
-1089 LTITY
+1089 LIITY
-1094 PAGSTK
+1094 PEGSTK

>member
-128 AKTQLEGQIAGLETK
+128 AKTQLEGQIAALETK

-163 TELQDLMDANAAEYA
+163 TELQDLMAANAAENA
-178 KLYATKVDLNALSDR
+178 KLYSTKVDLYSLSDS
-193 VETLEKIKH
+193 VETLDKIKH

-224 EFVALLQQNLDNPES
+224 EFVALLQQNLDKPES
-239 ALRAYLEGVFTTG
+239 ALRAYLEGVFTTD

-263 IADAKMEA
+263 IADTKMEA

-278 YKTEQGKDYKAI
+278 YKAEQGEDYKAI

-361 KIGEYIGSSISDL
+361 KIGEYIGNSISDL

-436 APTSV
+436 APTNV

-603 EAVTL
+603 EVVTL

-623 KTESPVDADYFVLNP
+623 KTETPADADYFVLNP

-680 ADYTGTAVT
+680 VDYTGTAVT

-701 AVANELYWSN
+701 AVADLYWKD
-711 ASAAQTVTLTSEQI
+711 AAQTANLKSEEVDKI
-725 ADIVKEIN
+725 LAKIN
-733 KVTGETYDNLTAALA
+733 EVAGASYESFSAAVSGAAKSTAADG
-748 GVVASDGNVS
+748 GVTID
-758 TSDGDVSIAA
+758 A
-768 SGNDVTVTIPQGTVG
+768 SGNDVVVTIPAKTVG
-783 DAAKDYTFT
+783 DEAKDYTFKPALT
-792 PSLKL
+792 L
-797 TYDNSAIV
+797 TYANSAIV
-805 NITVKVKV
+805 NITVDVKV

-825 NTINWNGTSVVDLM
+825 NTINWDGKSVVDLM
-839 PSADAQTMTALTVS
+839 PSANAQEMTALTVS

-884 GGDEGETN
+884 GGDEGEAN
-892 LYPGT
+892 LYPST
-897 INFDDFT
+897 INFDDFN
-904 VKAAAATDKAVSYT
+904 VNATAEDNEVSYT

-951 ITAPEEE
+951 ITAPEETAIE
-958 ARTITKTKLTD
+958 LTKLTD

-974 TNFTWKEFRGVTIW
+974 TDFTWKEFRGVTIW
-988 PTFAAASGGATTNPA
+988 PTFAVATGGATTDPA

-1026 TFVNCFNT
+1026 TFLNCFNT

-1048 KTIQLNDVIRA
+1048 KTIQLNDVIRE

-1077 TGWGAPENAETE
+1077 TAWGAPENAETE
-1089 LTITY
+1089 LIITY
-1094 PAGSTK
+1094 PEGSTK

>member
-128 AKTQLEGQIAGLETK
+128 AKTQLEGQIAALETK

-163 TELQDLMDANAAEYA
+163 TELQDLMAANAAEYA

-224 EFVALLQQNLDNPES
+224 EFVALLQQNLDKPES
-239 ALRAYLEGVFTTG
+239 ALRAYLEGVFTTD

-263 IADAKMEA
+263 IADTKMEA

-278 YKTEQGKDYKAI
+278 YKAEQGEDYKAI

-361 KIGEYIGSSISDL
+361 KIGEYIGNSISDL

-436 APTSV
+436 APTNV

-603 EAVTL
+603 EVVTL

-623 KTESPVDADYFVLNP
+623 KTETPADADYFVLNP

-680 ADYTGTAVT
+680 VDYTGTAVT

-701 AVANELYWSN
+701 AVADLYWKD
-711 ASAAQTVTLTSEQI
+711 AAQTANLKSEEVDKI
-725 ADIVKEIN
+725 LAKIN
-733 KVTGETYDNLTAALA
+733 EVAGASYESFSAAVSGAAKSTAADG
-748 GVVASDGNVS
+748 GVTID
-758 TSDGDVSIAA
+758 A
-768 SGNDVTVTIPQGTVG
+768 SGNDVVVTIPAKTVG
-783 DAAKDYTFT
+783 DEAKDYTFKPALT
-792 PSLKL
+792 L
-797 TYDNSAIV
+797 TYANSAIV
-805 NITVKVKV
+805 NITVDVKV

-825 NTINWNGTSVVDLM
+825 NTINWDGKSVVDLM
-839 PSADAQTMTALTVS
+839 PSANAQEMTALTVS

-884 GGDEGETN
+884 GGDEGEAN
-892 LYPGT
+892 LYPST
-897 INFDDFT
+897 INFDDFN
-904 VKAAAATDKAVSYT
+904 VNATAEDNEVSYT

-951 ITAPEEE
+951 ITAPEETAIE
-958 ARTITKTKLTD
+958 LTKLTD

-974 TNFTWKEFRGVTIW
+974 TDFTWKEFRGVTIW
-988 PTFAAASGGATTNPA
+988 PTFAVATGGATTDPA

-1026 TFVNCFNT
+1026 TFLNCFNT
-1034 EGYTAETGEIAAAN
+1034 EGYTAETGEIVAAN
-1048 KTIQLNDVIRA
+1048 KTIQLNDVIRE

-1077 TGWGAPENAETE
+1077 TAWGAPENAETE
-1089 LTITY
+1089 LIITY
-1094 PAGSTK
+1094 PEGSTK